1 VTATRAPEDVEVGR
15 RLRDIR
21 KSRDL
26 TQAELGRLLGL
37 HQSLIAQYE
46 GGYIRLYASLI
57 VRLCRALR
65 ATPNELLGFQEF
77 RAEQLT
83 RNRRLLPRLKR
94 VDELQPAD
102 QRALLRF
109 LDALLSR
116 GHDEPASAPVTRARP
131 VRSTTR
137 RIA

>member
-1 VTATRAPEDVEVGR
+1 MVATTRPPEDVEFGK
-15 RLRDIR
+15 RLREIR

-26 TQAELGRLLGL
+26 TQAELAQQLGL

-65 ATPNELLGFQEF
+65 STPNELLGFQEIK
-77 RAEQLT
+77 AEVLT

-94 VDELQPAD
+94 VDELQAAD

-116 GHDEPASAPVTRARP
+116 KVDPRPARP
-131 VRSTTR
+131 RPARTGR
-137 RIA
+137 RRVA

>member
-1 VTATRAPEDVEVGR
+1 MAATRPAEDIEFGK
-15 RLRDIR
+15 RLREIR

-26 TQAELGRLLGL
+26 TQAELAQQLRI

-65 ATPNELLGFQEF
+65 ATPNELLGFEEIQ
-77 RAEQLT
+77 AEPLT

-116 GHDEPASAPVTRARP
+116 KRDEPVPGTRPGRP
-131 VRSTTR
+131 TKR
-137 RIA
+137 RVA

>member
-1 VTATRAPEDVEVGR
+1 MAATRLPEDIEFGR

-26 TQAELGRLLGL
+26 TQAELARQLRL

-65 ATPNELLGFQEF
+65 ATPNELLGFQEIK
-77 RAEQLT
+77 AVQLT

-94 VDELQPAD
+94 VDELEPAD

-109 LDALLSR
+109 LDALL
-116 GHDEPASAPVTRARP
+116 TRQDGGQRP
-131 VRSTTR
+131 RTRSLRRAKTR
-137 RIA
+137 VA